1 MSMSDDDKKDIV
13 EHRDFANLFG
23 ISDLERAFKSMM
35 KYPWEW
41 TRRFE
46 EGFRMPLSEIHTDEK
61 TGDMTVILE
70 MPGVEKEDIDIILA
84 KSVLT
89 VVAESE
95 NRKFKRS
102 FSFSKEF
109 DPVKTKA
116 SFNNGILEITLKP
129 IDEREGKGYRISI
142 D

>member
-1 MSMSDDDKKDIV
+1 MSMSDDKERDIV

-41 TRRFE
+41 ARRFE
-46 EGFRMPLSEIHTDEK
+46 EGFRTPLSEIRVDDKTD
-61 TGDMTVILE
+61 DMMVILE
-70 MPGVEKEDIDIILA
+70 MPGVNKEDIEITVTDA
-84 KSVLT
+84 VLT

-95 NRKFKRS
+95 NRKYKRS

-109 DPVKTKA
+109 DPTKTKA
-116 SFNNGILEITLKP
+116 SFNNGVLEITLKTIETEEVRGHRVQ
-129 IDEREGKGYRISI
+129 ID
-142 D
+142 